1 MNSPFVKTGLPIV
14 AFCVLGAYGL
24 AKLNQ
29 GRFDSRERE
38 RKRLEMADTTR
49 KKEVFDLEKEYQNM
63 LKEVDL
69 DKWEPKRVPRP

>member
-1 MNSPFVKTGLPIV
+1 MSNPFFKTGLPII

-38 RKRLEMADTTR
+38 RKRVQMVDTTI
-49 KKEVFDLEKEYQNM
+49 KKEEFNLEKEYEKM
-63 LKEVDL
+63 MKEVDL
-69 DKWEPKRVPRP
+69 EKWEPKRVQR